1 MSGIA
6 LAHDYFIQMGGAER
20 VAEELHSIFPTAS
33 MFTTVDRRLQFPS
46 GLSKEKVRTSW
57 MQRLPVNIKNHR
69 NYFMLYPLAI
79 ESFDMSDFDLIISS
93 SSGYAKGLR
102 KKKGAVHVN
111 YCHTPM
117 RWVWRYEDYAA
128 REKFGCLKRKVLPF
142 LLEKLKRWDLRAAA
156 QPDFYIAN
164 SQIVADRIKQCYGRE
179 ATVIPPPIDVER
191 FSIDEPDE
199 DFYLLLSRLNPYK
212 RLDVAIEACKKLDRP
227 LVVIGDGAARQQLEK
242 IAGRQTRFLG
252 RQPDDVVARY
262 ASRCRALIF
271 PGEEDFGMTPLEI
284 NAAGRPIIAFRAGGA
299 TETVVEGET
308 GVFFGE
314 QTADSLIGAIE
325 EFESLS
331 FDRLTLRRHAEKFDR
346 QVFASRIREFVGN
359 IVPIAQTTE
368 ILGTNADSTF
378 NRKTHRV
385 KQEKISV

>member
-1 MSGIA
+1 
-6 LAHDYFIQMGGAER
+6 
-20 VAEELHSIFPTAS
+20 
-33 MFTTVDRRLQFPS
+33 
-46 GLSKEKVRTSW
+46 
-57 MQRLPVNIKNHR
+57 
-69 NYFMLYPLAI
+69 
-79 ESFDMSDFDLIISS
+79 MSDFDLIISS

-128 REKFGCLKRKVLPF
+128 REQFGGLKRKVLPV
-142 LLEKLKRWDLRAAA
+142 LLENLKRWDLRAAA

-227 LVVIGDGAARQQLEK
+227 LVVIGDGAAREQLEK
-242 IAGRQTRFLG
+242 IAGTKTRFLG
-252 RQPDDVVARY
+252 HQPDSIVAQY
-262 ASRCRALIF
+262 AGRCRALIF
-271 PGEEDFGMTPLEI
+271 PSEEDFGMTPLEI

-308 GVFFGE
+308 GVFFNK
-314 QTADSLIGAIE
+314 QTTESLIGAIE

-331 FDRLTLRRHAEKFDR
+331 FDRQALRRHAEKFDR
-346 QVFASRIREFVGN
+346 HVFASRIREFVGN
-359 IVPIAQTTE
+359 IVPAAQTSE
-368 ILGTNADSTF
+368 ILGTNVNSAFINQTP
-378 NRKTHRV
+378 
-385 KQEKISV
+385 IA